1 MRALEVHSKTIA
13 GTFKQQDVSNT
24 LLAYATMGREPEAEL
39 MRLQEGLAED
49 LADTFNTQGVSNTL
63 WAYATMGRDLGE
75 GMMRALEGRIR
86 WRNV

>member
-1 MRALEVHSKTIA
+1 
-13 GTFKQQDVSNT
+13 
-24 LLAYATMGREPEAEL
+24 

-63 WAYATMGRDLGE
+63 WAYATMGRDLGK